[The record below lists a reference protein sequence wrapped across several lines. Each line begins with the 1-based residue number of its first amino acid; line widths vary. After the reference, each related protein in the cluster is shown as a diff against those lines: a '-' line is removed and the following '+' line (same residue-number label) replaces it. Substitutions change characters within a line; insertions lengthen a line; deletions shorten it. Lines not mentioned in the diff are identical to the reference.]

1 METTLLF
8 KTTLILTFELGIAF
22 GLCIYFLKAAKKLA
36 ISGKPFLGIHFRH
49 AVNMNNEIDLIP
61 DPTKSIDYPRKLSKK
76 EFVEQIP
83 NDKMSK
89 IFSSKTKEYVVKEV
103 VAKNR
108 EEAIAYLKE
117 GYRDN
122 LHMPRP
128 IFIITILWFFLSFG
142 LLISSIVPPYEYYLH
157 VGMTLFT
164 LTNICFGPLLGWC
177 MLMMDENDGMRAL
190 KITLIITFIAG
201 FIGYS
206 DFYSFAQNGY
216 LIMIMGILLFG
227 LVLFSFAN
235 LVRGFSRTTT
245 RYVAIGGAILF
256 TLFIIVDFNRLIY
269 LEDLNINDWNTA
281 FYMSYTIYLDIINLL
296 LDILEAMGNS

>member
-8 KTTLILTFELGIAF
+8 KTTLILTFELSIAF

-36 ISGKPFLGIHFRH
+36 MSGKPFLGIHFRH

-61 DPTKSIDYPRKLSKK
+61 DATKAINYPRKLTKIEVEKK
-76 EFVEQIP
+76 PQG
-83 NDKMSK
+83 
-89 IFSSKTKEYVVKEV
+89 IFSSRKNQIKRKVVF
-103 VAKNR
+103 AKDR
-108 EEAIAYLKE
+108 EEAIAYLKD
-117 GYRDN
+117 GYRDF
-122 LHMPRP
+122 LQMPKP
-128 IFIITILWFFLSFG
+128 IIITTVLWILLSLG
-142 LLISSIVPPYEYYLH
+142 LLISSIVPPYEYYLL

-164 LTNICFGPLLGWC
+164 LTNICLGPILGWT

-190 KITLIITFIAG
+190 KITLIVTFVAG

-216 LIMIMGILLFG
+216 LTTIMGILLFG
-227 LVLFSFAN
+227 LVVFTFINLF
-235 LVRGFSRTTT
+235 RGFSRATT

-256 TLFIIVDFNRLIY
+256 TLYIIVDFNRLIY
-269 LEDLNINDWNTA
+269 LENMNVNDWNTA

-296 LDILEAMGNS
+296 LDILDAMGNA